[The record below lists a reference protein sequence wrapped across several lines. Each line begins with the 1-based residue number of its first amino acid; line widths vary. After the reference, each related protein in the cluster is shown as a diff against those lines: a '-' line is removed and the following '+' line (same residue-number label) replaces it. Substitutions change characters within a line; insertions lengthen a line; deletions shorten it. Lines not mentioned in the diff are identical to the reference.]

1 MRAVTTIICKLTSTE
16 EDKTIQLLPV
26 HEECMRMKKKEW
38 AEFESTAVLSDGL
51 LRMLL
56 GEWEQN
62 VDFIVQLM
70 LKFGLLVRIID
81 TESSSA
87 ANGSGSSDK
96 FIVPVLL
103 KPAPPSFLPVF
114 DVSNPVVL
122 AFSVDEAFAAK
133 SKLSP
138 QEIVRYGFL
147 PAGFFSRFLGKLVKM
162 CLDTSEKTK
171 IDTLR
176 LHSDAAV
183 LWIGK
188 QDFFIRECLD
198 EKVIKMVVQ
207 GISLLLLL
215 FP

>member
-1 MRAVTTIICKLTSTE
+1 
-16 EDKTIQLLPV
+16 
-26 HEECMRMKKKEW
+26 MKKKEW
-38 AEFESTAVLSDGL
+38 AEFESTAVLSHGL
-51 LRMLL
+51 LHMLL

-62 VDFIVQLM
+62 VEFIVQLM

-114 DVSNPVVL
+114 DVSNSVVL

-133 SKLSP
+133 SKWSP
-138 QEIVRYGFL
+138 DEIVCNGFL
-147 PAGFFSRFLGKLVKM
+147 PAGFFSRLLGKLVKM
-162 CLDTSEKTK
+162 CLATSEKTE
-171 IDTLR
+171 IDTIP
-176 LHSDAAV
+176 LHSDFAV

-188 QDFFIRECLD
+188 QEFFIRECLD
-198 EKVIKMVVQ
+198 KKVIKMVVQ

-215 FP
+215 FS